1 MSDETPRPKN
11 WLTPQLKAAL
21 LSKIFP
27 GAGQIYNRQYL
38 KGGLFLGSALVT
50 LIAGVI
56 YLARGF
62 YVVYSGIVALA
73 SPDGYGEQPDPIAAI
88 GPGLLLIGLCL
99 GIWLLAIVDAWKTS
113 KRLNQAGA
121 TPPPERSEPPREIS
135 LPPPPPSQ
143 S

>member
-1 MSDETPRPKN
+1 MSDETPKPKN

-27 GAGQIYNRQYL
+27 GAGQFYNRQYV
-38 KGGLFLGSALVT
+38 KGGFFLGGALVT

-62 YVVYSGIVALA
+62 YIVYSGIVSLA
-73 SPDGYGEQPDPIAAI
+73 DPGYSDQPDPITAI

-113 KRLNQAGA
+113 KRLNPAAA
-121 TPPPERSEPPREIS
+121 TPPPERSEPRREIS
-135 LPPPPPSQ
+135 LPPPPPS
-143 S
+143 